1 MTNTQDVE
9 YITVPRA
16 HYDDVLLLQTLF
28 DISPNLLCIA
38 GFDGY
43 FRKINS
49 AVPKLLGYTEEELLS
64 RPINDFVYED
74 DKERTS
80 EARKNLYKN
89 EPLIHFENRYV
100 KKNGEIVWLSWTSMP
115 EENKQLIFGIAKN
128 ISGRKKLEKER
139 SLLYENIAAVN
150 KELKLFAQATSHD
163 LRSPLNN
170 ILTIFNLLD
179 VTTITNPA
187 TLQLIELLKSTT
199 RQLHETLEN
208 YINDLIKKDTI
219 AKKTEQV
226 NLENTLHN
234 VIKSI
239 YSLIEESNATIS
251 TDFSA
256 FDRIDFNKTYL
267 ESIFLNL
274 LTNAIKYTK
283 PERTPHI
290 RVYTKYTNQKRQ
302 LIISDNGLGFD
313 YEKVQDRVFGL
324 YETFHDRPDSKGIG
338 LYLVHSH
345 VTAMG
350 ANIEVESKVNEG
362 TTFTISF
369 KN

>member
-1 MTNTQDVE
+1 MANNQDAE
-9 YITVPRA
+9 FITVPKA
-16 HYDDVLLLQTLF
+16 HYDNVLLLQTLF

-38 GFDGY
+38 GYDGY
-43 FRKINS
+43 FKRINPS
-49 AVPKLLGYTEEELLS
+49 VSKLLGYTEEELFS

-80 EARKNLYKN
+80 EARKNLHKN
-89 EPLIHFENRYV
+89 EPLLQFENRYV

-115 EENKQLIFGIAKN
+115 EENKQLVFGIAKN
-128 ISGRKKLEKER
+128 ISGRKKLEEER
-139 SLLYENIAAVN
+139 SLLYDNIAAVN

-179 VTTITNPA
+179 VTTIKDPG
-187 TLQLIELLKSTT
+187 TLQLIDLLKSTT
-199 RQLHETLEN
+199 RQLHQTLES
-208 YINDLIKKDTI
+208 YITDLIKKDTI
-219 AKKTEQV
+219 AKKTEQF
-226 NLENTLHN
+226 NIENTLHN
-234 VIKSI
+234 VIRSI
-239 YSLIEESNATIS
+239 QLMIEESGAIIS

-256 FDRIDFNKTYL
+256 FDCIEFNKTYL

-274 LTNAIKYTK
+274 LTNAIKYKNPQRK
-283 PERTPHI
+283 PLICISTRY
-290 RVYTKYTNQKRQ
+290 VNQKRQ

-313 YEKVQDRVFGL
+313 YENVKDKIFGL
-324 YETFHDRPDSKGIG
+324 YETFHNNPDSKGIG

-350 ANIEVESKVNEG
+350 ANIAVESNINEG
-362 TTFTISF
+362 TIFTITF

>member
-1 MTNTQDVE
+1 MANNQDAE
-9 YITVPRA
+9 FITVPKV
-16 HYDDVLLLQTLF
+16 HYDNVLLLQTLF

-38 GFDGY
+38 GYDGY
-43 FRKINS
+43 FKRINPS
-49 AVPKLLGYTEEELLS
+49 VSKLLGYTEEELFS

-80 EARKNLYKN
+80 EARKNLHKN
-89 EPLIHFENRYV
+89 EPLLHFENRYV

-115 EENKQLIFGIAKN
+115 EENKQLVFGIAKN
-128 ISGRKKLEKER
+128 ISGRKKLEEER

-179 VTTITNPA
+179 VTTITDPG

-199 RQLHETLEN
+199 RQLRETLES
-208 YINDLIKKDTI
+208 YITDLIKKDTA
-219 AKKTEQV
+219 AKKIEAF
-226 NLENTLHN
+226 NLEKSLHN
-234 VIKSI
+234 VIRSI
-239 YSLIEESNATIS
+239 YSLVEESNATIS

-267 ESIFLNL
+267 ESVFLNL
-274 LTNAIKYTK
+274 LTNAIKYK
-283 PERTPHI
+283 NPEQRPHI
-290 RVYTKYTNQKRQ
+290 RVYTKHANQKRQ
-302 LIISDNGLGFD
+302 LVISDNGLGFD
-313 YEKVQDRVFGL
+313 YEKVKDKIFGL
-324 YETFHDRPDSKGIG
+324 YETFHNHPDSKGIG

-362 TTFTISF
+362 TTFTITF